1 MDFDHVGQ
9 MKQSQS
15 IFVLLCILALGMS
28 YPSLRSEWKEPL
40 LSSSEDNLWDF
51 STLEFVCVIPS

>member
-1 MDFDHVGQ
+1 

-28 YPSLRSEWKEPL
+28 YPSLRYEWEEL
-40 LSSSEDNLWDF
+40 TLSASGDNLWDF
-51 STLEFVCVIPS
+51 SKLCFVDVISS